1 VAVTYSTGENTMSAT
16 GVLNLGG
23 NLPSLLAPLIGL
35 MIDRLG
41 WLPTISS
48 GSVFAVIG
56 AVLWLFVRLRG
67 SGDAPR

>member
-1 VAVTYSTGENTMSAT
+1 
-16 GVLNLGG
+16 
-23 NLPSLLAPLIGL
+23 

-48 GSVFAVIG
+48 GSVFAIVG
-56 AVLWLFVRLRG
+56 AGLWLFVRLRG